1 MKRRTAAALSAALLA
16 AALTGC
22 GPTDAELNEAQA
34 IAELQARPAPKP
46 TMTLRPCP
54 GGEILRQEPGG
65 MTSIKVDCYDA
76 ALAEAIAEFPQPL
89 PDGVDWYFDTS
100 RFTSTDPKINP
111 NGWNIAIEDGN
122 QDLDVAY
129 YWFCAWIGSYLQAGD
144 NGDTAGRDEA
154 VAHLATFTSLP
165 ALQAYVDNLEV
176 YDATVI
182 APAQSG
188 DTATV
193 RDYFRGSCSNVRVLW
208 FPELNV

>member
-46 TMTLRPCP
+46 AMTLRPCP

-111 NGWNIAIEDGN
+111 NGRNVVIEDGN
-122 QDLDVAY
+122 QDVDVAA
-129 YWFCAWIGSYLQAGD
+129 YWLCAGMGSYLQAGE
-144 NGDTAGRDEA
+144 NGNTAGRDEA
-154 VAHLATFTSLP
+154 LAYLGAYTSLP
-165 ALQAYVDNLEV
+165 AIQAYMADPEV
-176 YDATVI
+176 FDATVI
-182 APAQSG
+182 APARSG
-188 DTATV
+188 DDSAV
-193 RDYFRGSCSNVRVLW
+193 RAHFGSCSSVRMHW
-208 FPELNV
+208 YPDIGW